1 MTLSTQATN
10 AIRRLNRVASD
21 LKLLFSRR
29 DTAVDLMKLALLCHE
44 HVLLLGPPGSGKSE
58 LVSRFARGVKARS
71 FQYLL
76 TRFTEPAELFG
87 PVDIQAF
94 QQGRYHVRTEG
105 MLPNAEI
112 AFLDEVFQASS
123 AILNTLL
130 SLVHERIFYNGAEL
144 QPVPLLA
151 LFGASNTL
159 PDDPTLR
166 AFSDRFALRLEI
178 EPIPDE
184 SLGDMLEKG
193 WDLELERINRSVTQ
207 GEALLDPAQLELLYQ
222 ELAHIGVGGVLS
234 QYQEVIRR
242 LRAEGVRLTERRMVK
257 GLKLIRGAAL
267 LEGRS
272 EADVRD
278 LWPLNHVWNTPED
291 VPILRQVVQPLV
303 EEAGGPA
310 LDTHRPLEDLVEEL
324 ELLESRAP
332 ALTGEG
338 AFTAHLSAL
347 AQIRRELLLYHTDA
361 GELLQRVERL
371 IQQQLEA
378 MRTVG

>member
-1 MTLSTQATN
+1 MSFSDSTIN
-10 AIRRLNRVASD
+10 AIRRLKRVATD
-21 LKLLFSRR
+21 LKMLFSRR

-58 LVSRFARGVKARS
+58 LVSRFARGVKAQS

-94 QQGRYHVRTEG
+94 QQGRYHVRTES
-105 MLPNAEI
+105 MLPEAQI

-178 EPIPDE
+178 ESIPDE

-347 AQIRRELLLYHTDA
+347 AQIRRELLLYHVDA
-361 GELLQRVERL
+361 GELSQRVEGL

-378 MRTVG
+378 MRAVG

>member
-1 MTLSTQATN
+1 MSFSDLTIN
-10 AIRRLNRVASD
+10 AIKRLNRVASD

-29 DTAVDLMKLALLCHE
+29 DMAVDLMTLALLCHE

-58 LVSRFARGVKARS
+58 LVSRFARGVRARV

-87 PVDIQAF
+87 PVDIQEF
-94 QQGRYHVRTEG
+94 QKGRYHVRTEG

-144 QPVPLLA
+144 QIVPLLA

-193 WDLELERINRSVTQ
+193 WDLELERINPAVDQ
-207 GEALLDPAQLELLYQ
+207 GQALLDPQQLELLYK
-222 ELAHIGVGGVLS
+222 ELAHVGVGGVQS
-234 QYQEVIRR
+234 QYQELIRR
-242 LRAEGVRLTERRMVK
+242 LRAEGVPLTERRMVK

-278 LWPLNHVWNTPED
+278 LWPLNHMWNTPED

-310 LDTHRPLEDLVEEL
+310 LDTHRKLEDLVEEL
-324 ELLESRAP
+324 ELLESRASV
-332 ALTGEG
+332 LTGEG
-338 AFTAHLSAL
+338 AFTAHLSSL
-347 AQIRRELLLYHTDA
+347 AQIRRELLLYHIDA
-361 GELLQRVERL
+361 KELLQRLERL

-378 MRTVG
+378 MRLVV

>member
-1 MTLSTQATN
+1 M
-10 AIRRLNRVASD
+10 
-21 LKLLFSRR
+21 
-29 DTAVDLMKLALLCHE
+29 
-44 HVLLLGPPGSGKSE
+44 
-58 LVSRFARGVKARS
+58 
-71 FQYLL
+71 
-76 TRFTEPAELFG
+76 
-87 PVDIQAF
+87 
-94 QQGRYHVRTEG
+94 
-105 MLPNAEI
+105 
-112 AFLDEVFQASS
+112 
-123 AILNTLL
+123 
-130 SLVHERIFYNGAEL
+130 
-144 QPVPLLA
+144 
-151 LFGASNTL
+151 

-267 LEGRS
+267 LDGRS

-310 LDTHRPLEDLVEEL
+310 LDTHRRLEDLVEEL

-347 AQIRRELLLYHTDA
+347 AQIRRELLLYHVDA
-361 GELLQRVERL
+361 KALLQRVERL

-378 MRTVG
+378 MRAVG

>member
-1 MTLSTQATN
+1 MTLSTQTTN
-10 AIRRLNRVASD
+10 TIKRLNRVATD

-87 PVDIQAF
+87 PVDIQEF
-94 QQGRYHVRTEG
+94 QKGRYHVRTEG
-105 MLPNAEI
+105 MLPEAQI

-193 WDLELERINRSVTQ
+193 WDLELERINPAVNQ
-207 GEALLDPAQLELLYQ
+207 GQALLDPQQLELLYK
-222 ELAHIGVGGVLS
+222 ELAHIGIGGVLS
-234 QYQEVIRR
+234 QYQEMIRR
-242 LRAEGVRLTERRMVK
+242 LRAEGVQLTERRMVK

-267 LEGRS
+267 LDGRS
-272 EADVRD
+272 EANVRD
-278 LWPLNHVWNTPED
+278 LWPLNHMWNNPED

-310 LDTHRPLEDLVEEL
+310 LDTHRLLEDLVEEL
-324 ELLESRAP
+324 ELLEGRAP

-338 AFTAHLSAL
+338 AFTVHLSSL
-347 AQIRRELLLYHTDA
+347 AQIRRELLLYHVDA
-361 GELLQRVERL
+361 KELLQRVERL

-378 MRTVG
+378 MRAVG

>member
-1 MTLSTQATN
+1 MSFSDSTLN
-10 AIRRLNRVASD
+10 AVKRLNRVATD

-44 HVLLLGPPGSGKSE
+44 HMLLLGPPGSGKSE
-58 LVSRFARGVKARS
+58 LVSRFARGVQARS

-105 MLPNAEI
+105 MLPEAQI

-130 SLVHERIFYNGAEL
+130 SLVHERIFYNGAEV
-144 QPVPLLA
+144 QIVPLLA
-151 LFGASNTL
+151 LLGASNTL
-159 PDDPTLR
+159 PDDSTLR

-193 WDLELERINRSVTQ
+193 WDLELERINPAADRGQ
-207 GEALLDPAQLELLYQ
+207 ALLDPQQLELLYR
-222 ELAHIGVGGVLS
+222 ELAHIGVGGVQS

-242 LRAEGVRLTERRMVK
+242 LRAEGVQLTERRLVK

-267 LEGRS
+267 LDGRS

-278 LWPLNHVWNTPED
+278 LWPLNHMWNTPED

-310 LDTHRPLEDLVEEL
+310 LETYRKVEDLVEEL

-338 AFTAHLSAL
+338 AFTAHLSSL
-347 AQIRRELLLYHTDA
+347 AQIRRELLLYHVDEK
-361 GELLQRVERL
+361 ELLQRVERL
-371 IQQQLEA
+371 IQQQLDA
-378 MRTVG
+378 MRAVG